1 MPVNLGK
8 SCREKNSVFLKKS
21 FYFSERSSF
30 SKNPAIF
37 KKKKC
42 PMKTNVN
49 EKKTRLKK
57 IVEKTIMI
65 HSDKKGF

>member
-1 MPVNLGK
+1 LVENVYAGQSGEILQGK
-8 SCREKNSVFLKKS
+8 KLSFLEKS

-57 IVEKTIMI
+57 IVEKQ
-65 HSDKKGF
+65 S